1 MSKAAKTEKA
11 AAPSETTESSLG
23 ADDDA
28 LGRGLPADWT
38 IEALQ
43 ERAQGLLTSYLKA
56 GDSAAAVKGFKEL
69 AAELPGFF
77 DEVVVCAL
85 QTALELKEKQRTMVT
100 ELLALLHKEGVL
112 DRPALVRGYAK
123 LACTWQKL
131 TAGDGNESSVFL
143 VETLLACIRNGC
155 MSEEFLMRLPEGL
168 LAAVVANGDEGKK
181 ELEKVKEKLH
191 QFKRAIEDAKLLEP
205 PLPGLE
211 KASAILKDQAQQC
224 RHEFVKRALS
234 ASLEWPPPV
243 RRRCLVLVEKLVD
256 KGVLSKEDVQWGV
269 IHVLGQLEDLAL
281 DCPHVPEIAAE
292 HVKSLTS
299 KDLITTNFVRR
310 CQMLRIGGDAGLKVL
325 EAALDPTSEAMPAAK
340 NSKVAQAI
348 EASRGQEDAS
358 KDTKP
363 GDKKEEISKEDSAV
377 SKKASSPEKQEA
389 PKEDAKEEAKEDSKE
404 DEKDSSK
411 EAGKDNAKKEDP
423 SQDAK
428 AAAVNGSAPK
438 AGGRLSG
445 GGISLRPGGG
455 MGLRPGGGGISL
467 TGGLNGQT
475 LRPGGGGAVSL
486 TGTVKESSGTAGY
499 PKEEGK
505 RSSANSGGKESD
517 WRRDAAEHQDAKQ
530 KKASEKS
537 GGKKGSNGKSGGR
550 GRNNRD
556 DDDDLDA
563 EPIQLEVSDNSWA
576 KIQQK
581 RREEADAAK
590 SGSSDSTDEEIARR
604 MKSIL
609 NKLTLEKFDDLY
621 RQLTEC
627 GITKE
632 DHIRI
637 LMQEVFEKAT
647 TQHHFVEMYTSLC
660 VHFNDWC
667 SEHLKVGKFKHVLLD
682 QCQASFEANLSDPP
696 KEMSPKKKAAAT
708 PEELEEHEEKRQRY
722 RLRVMG
728 NIRFIGQLLVKK
740 MVASKILTAC
750 TTALLKEASQSSLEA
765 LASLL
770 TITGKEFDLP
780 TWQHHDALEKV
791 FKKMEKLT
799 KDKSLDCRTRFL
811 LQDVLDLRASGWL
824 DNKVATKKLEAP
836 RKLGDFGDGK
846 KEAK

>member
-1 MSKAAKTEKA
+1 
-11 AAPSETTESSLG
+11 
-23 ADDDA
+23 
-28 LGRGLPADWT
+28 
-38 IEALQ
+38 
-43 ERAQGLLTSYLKA
+43 
-56 GDSAAAVKGFKEL
+56 
-69 AAELPGFF
+69 
-77 DEVVVCAL
+77 
-85 QTALELKEKQRTMVT
+85 
-100 ELLALLHKEGVL
+100 
-112 DRPALVRGYAK
+112 
-123 LACTWQKL
+123 
-131 TAGDGNESSVFL
+131 
-143 VETLLACIRNGC
+143 
-155 MSEEFLMRLPEGL
+155 
-168 LAAVVANGDEGKK
+168 
-181 ELEKVKEKLH
+181 
-191 QFKRAIEDAKLLEP
+191 
-205 PLPGLE
+205 
-211 KASAILKDQAQQC
+211 
-224 RHEFVKRALS
+224 
-234 ASLEWPPPV
+234 
-243 RRRCLVLVEKLVD
+243 
-256 KGVLSKEDVQWGV
+256 
-269 IHVLGQLEDLAL
+269 
-281 DCPHVPEIAAE
+281 
-292 HVKSLTS
+292 
-299 KDLITTNFVRR
+299 
-310 CQMLRIGGDAGLKVL
+310 
-325 EAALDPTSEAMPAAK
+325 
-340 NSKVAQAI
+340 
-348 EASRGQEDAS
+348 
-358 KDTKP
+358 
-363 GDKKEEISKEDSAV
+363 
-377 SKKASSPEKQEA
+377 
-389 PKEDAKEEAKEDSKE
+389 
-404 DEKDSSK
+404 
-411 EAGKDNAKKEDP
+411 
-423 SQDAK
+423 

-486 TGTVKESSGTAGY
+486 TGSVKESSGTAGY

-581 RREEADAAK
+581 RREEAEAAK

-780 TWQHHDALEKV
+780 TWQHLV
-791 FKKMEKLT
+791 
-799 KDKSLDCRTRFL
+799 C
-811 LQDVLDLRASGWL
+811 
-824 DNKVATKKLEAP
+824 AP
-836 RKLGDFGDGK
+836 RRNMIRATSSASPQQCGTSSKSSPVVLVDVPESATSPSPSISMLSQVLSDSHEFRVHFEEKPEIILFLSADEDVPEELPGFTEEDERTNSDEINQPSSSTSVPPQTGETPLAAPGIPPAPHDLCQGGLADLAAERRAAMLRKLFPPQDPS
-846 KEAK
+846 EH